1 MTRRVQENSA
11 RAFTSPPGSILEATD
26 GGSQPVR
33 LPTGEERRFL
43 EDGDEIILKAR
54 GKRDGF
60 ATIGFGDC
68 RAKILPANRP

>member
-1 MTRRVQENSA
+1 
-11 RAFTSPPGSILEATD
+11 
-26 GGSQPVR
+26 VR

-60 ATIGFGDC
+60 ATIGFGYC